1 MQFISAG
8 IDAANEHSIKEIG
21 DARKNKE
28 IIKEKEKEIEE
39 QNSRMMLLLI
49 FLTSVSLANSS
60 LSTEKMLGHLGLN
73 ITIGLTTLG
82 KQI

>member
-28 IIKEKEKEIEE
+28 IIK
-39 QNSRMMLLLI
+39 
-49 FLTSVSLANSS
+49 
-60 LSTEKMLGHLGLN
+60 
-73 ITIGLTTLG
+73 G
-82 KQI
+82 KRKRN